1 MLKLRFVYFF
11 NFLNTGGANERKKIE
26 MKYIQESKIQE
37 QLQQQQEL
45 LKQAKAEELLHAQMK
60 ATVTLDPLEDYDQKH
75 NSTILH
81 AHTACMLIQA
91 TYRR

>member
-1 MLKLRFVYFF
+1 
-11 NFLNTGGANERKKIE
+11 
-26 MKYIQESKIQE
+26 MKYIKDIKIQE
-37 QLQQQQEL
+37 QLQQQQQEEIQA
-45 LKQAKAEELLHAQMK
+45 QAKAEELLHAQMK

-75 NSTILH
+75 SSTILH